1 VNLTSDS
8 GKAVLIGEGLGH
20 GFAALEDNTA
30 VTYLLSTPFSQ
41 VYELGINPLDK
52 EIGINWGVDLENLNI
67 SKKDLDAPTLFELRV
82 AGKLPS

>member
-1 VNLTSDS
+1 
-8 GKAVLIGEGLGH
+8 
-20 GFAALEDNTA
+20 
-30 VTYLLSTPFSQ
+30 
-41 VYELGINPLDK
+41 LDK